1 MVREAGAPLA
11 VAVDDDVR
19 GGGNAGSTI
28 MRRGWHIAGAVAS
41 AILFEAVRASVHA
54 EPLPPP
60 ALRERLTGRAFQHT
74 WRERHLL
81 GCSARC
87 MMGWCSLPLARAYAF
102 GVYADAQLLAY
113 ARALQAARPVGSAA
127 ALSQLLLDQLERTHA
142 LGEGQPGS
150 LSIALQLHRDT
161 DGPHLGHGFE
171 RSVQV
176 RLSQIERARLEPVA
190 DSARAREELRSLTA
204 ALYAA
209 GTFAAGEE
217 LVFTWSPAQGWL
229 ELAASSGRVLH
240 RLTHPTLCRA
250 LCDVYVGREAVSR
263 AGAAS
268 FQANLFA
275 HAAEGVEQGP
285 QLWQRVQAEYAASG

>member
-1 MVREAGAPLA
+1 
-11 VAVDDDVR
+11 
-19 GGGNAGSTI
+19 
-28 MRRGWHIAGAVAS
+28 
-41 AILFEAVRASVHA
+41 
-54 EPLPPP
+54 
-60 ALRERLTGRAFQHT
+60 
-74 WRERHLL
+74 
-81 GCSARC
+81 

-102 GVYADAQLLAY
+102 GVYADTQLLGY
-113 ARALQAARPVGSAA
+113 ARALQAARPSGSAA

-142 LGEGQPGS
+142 LGAAAGRGSGQPGC
-150 LSIALQLHRDT
+150 LLIALQLHRDT

-204 ALYAA
+204 TLHAA

-217 LVFTWSPAQGWL
+217 LVFTWSPALGWL

-250 LCDVYVGREAVSR
+250 LCDMYVGREAVSR

-285 QLWQRVQAEYAASG
+285 QLWQRVEAEYAASR